1 MTSRDKAEFQAF
13 CRNASDR
20 QLQNIYDKEMDANRK
35 AYANIAAAEAETMR
49 VSLRRVRING
59 GGYDDGGAYWGHGQ
73 PLYWAGDDDGIIDIW
88 FRARDRDDAKAQVR
102 ARCPNAMF
110 YR

>member
-35 AYANIAAAEAETMR
+35 AYANIAAAEAA
-49 VSLRRVRING
+49 RR
-59 GGYDDGGAYWGHGQ
+59 
-73 PLYWAGDDDGIIDIW
+73 GIQFDT
-88 FRARDRDDAKAQVR
+88 
-102 ARCPNAMF
+102 
-110 YR
+110 

>member
-1 MTSRDKAEFQAF
+1 MVNLPNVSSRYGAPMG
-13 CRNASDR
+13 RAS
-20 QLQNIYDKEMDANRK
+20 LIPSKEV
-35 AYANIAAAEAETMR
+35 AETMR